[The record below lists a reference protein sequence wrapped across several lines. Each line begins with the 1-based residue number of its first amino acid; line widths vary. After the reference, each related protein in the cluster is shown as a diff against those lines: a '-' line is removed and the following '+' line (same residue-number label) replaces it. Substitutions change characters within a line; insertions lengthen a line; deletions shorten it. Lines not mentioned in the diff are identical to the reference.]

1 MKTKSVDKP
10 VEMNTFA
17 EWKAKDRMVRK
28 GEKGHR
34 DPKDGVVKF
43 TLLQTRDL
51 PRRDTMGNLWDDL
64 GHECTDY
71 DGDGY

>member
-1 MKTKSVDKP
+1 MKTKVVDQP

-17 EWKAKDRMVRK
+17 EWKAKDRMVMK

-34 DPKDGVVKF
+34 DPKDGVVRF

-51 PRRDTMGNLWDDL
+51 PRRDSVSLWDSL
-64 GHECTDY
+64 GHECTEH